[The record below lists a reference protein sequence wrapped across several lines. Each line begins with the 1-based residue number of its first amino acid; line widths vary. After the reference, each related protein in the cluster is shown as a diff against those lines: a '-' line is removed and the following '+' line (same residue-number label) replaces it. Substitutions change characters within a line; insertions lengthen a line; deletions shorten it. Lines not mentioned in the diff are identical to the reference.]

1 MTRVEIDQLRDYLQS
16 LPLLDDK
23 DRPRRVARAKRD
35 LWYMITTYFSHHV
48 EGATK
53 DESRFRK
60 FVHKRLSP
68 LLTEHR
74 IVELTAY
81 RGAAKT
87 TTVSNLF
94 VLQEVIRSSRRFIL
108 TISSTDTLAKSI
120 FEVVKVELE
129 ENHRFRADHEI
140 VIQKSND
147 AEIILEVAGHLMK
160 LQCAGSGA
168 KIRGIRYL
176 SWRPDLIVLDD
187 IENDEQ
193 VESKTQR
200 AKLYRWYTKTIKK
213 LPSRRGW
220 HNILIVG
227 TILHHDS
234 LLSNLSTSRGTRYT
248 NFPLV
253 LDFKSWKL
261 DDPTLDV
268 DVFKEEY
275 AEDKESFI
283 QEYQNIP
290 LSQDSLLFGKYKTYE
305 TMPKC
310 DAYFIGVDPAMG
322 KAKGDYFAIA
332 ILGWHREQK
341 RFYLTARGYKKNPT
355 DMIATLLSIY
365 VRYSKISRTTLAM
378 EIVAYQEFFRDVFKR
393 QAKAMGLIP
402 IVKSLRNNIPKEI
415 RLNSLAPLIRDE
427 TILIDENA
435 HLLLEELD
443 TYPKAPHDDLLD
455 ASEMAKRVYEI
466 GGGIDYAQV
475 KKLQKELKRYKTLPK
490 SF

>member
-1 MTRVEIDQLRDYLQS
+1 MTKAEIEQLRAYLRE
-16 LPLLDDK
+16 LPLLDDTGRAK
-23 DRPRRVARAKRD
+23 RVARSKRD
-35 LWYMITTYFSHHV
+35 LWYMTTTYFPHHV
-48 EGATK
+48 EHAAK
-53 DESRFRK
+53 DRSLFRN
-60 FVHKRLSP
+60 FVHKQLRP
-68 LLTEHR
+68 TMKKYR

-94 VLQEVIRSSRRFIL
+94 TLQEVIRQERRFIL
-108 TISSTDTLAKSI
+108 EISSTDTLAKSI

-129 ENHRFRADHEI
+129 ENQRFIRDFEI
-140 VIQKSND
+140 TLHKSND

-160 LQCAGSGA
+160 LMCAGSGA
-168 KIRGIRYL
+168 KIRGIRFL
-176 SWRPDLIVLDD
+176 SWRPDLIILDD
-187 IENDEQ
+187 IENDEN

-234 LLSNLSTSRGTRYT
+234 LLSRVSKNRAVYYR

-253 LDFKSWKL
+253 LDFKSWKM
-261 DDPTLDV
+261 DDPTLDKET
-268 DVFKEEY
+268 FKEEY

-290 LSQDSLLFGKYKTYE
+290 LSADALLFGRYKTYE

-332 ILGWHREQK
+332 ILGWHRERK
-341 RFYLTARGYKKNPT
+341 KFYLTARGYKKNPT
-355 DMIATLLSIY
+355 DMIGTLLSIY
-365 VRYSKISRTTLAM
+365 IRYSKISRTSIAM
-378 EIVAYQEFFRDVFKR
+378 EVVAYQEFFKDVFKR
-393 QAKAMGLIP
+393 TARQMGVIP
-402 IVKSLRNNIPKEI
+402 TVKSLRNNIPKEI
-415 RLNSLAPLIRDE
+415 RINSLAPLIQDGVIE
-427 TILIDENA
+427 VDAKATLLI
-435 HLLLEELD
+435 EELD
-443 TYPKAPHDDLLD
+443 TYPKSPHDDLLD

-466 GGGIDYAQV
+466 GGGIDYAEV
-475 KKLQKELKRYKTLPK
+475 KKLQKELRRYKTLPK